1 LLKSYKDP
9 LVAGVNYA
17 AIPYGASQ
25 WKALTEY
32 TTGASIFTNTNS
44 ADCGEVTNCYPKA
57 TGCTDAYS
65 TGKVSI
71 DGGTQ
76 AISITQNEDAGY
88 TETLCIV
95 CENSVGD
102 KVEHDNW
109 IIE

>member
-76 AISITQNEDAGY
+76 AISIT
-88 TETLCIV
+88 
-95 CENSVGD
+95 
-102 KVEHDNW
+102 
-109 IIE
+109 